1 MVELDP
7 EIRSYYEQGEEQE
20 RLSGGSPTGP
30 LELARTREL
39 LQRFLPPPPAR
50 VLDVGGGPG
59 PYATWLLG
67 LGYDVRLVD
76 PVPLHVEQAATA
88 GVPAELG
95 DARDL
100 RHDDGTFDVV
110 LLLGPLYHLLDRA
123 ERVRAL
129 AGANRVVRPGGVVA
143 AAAIGRFA
151 ALLDLLVRHDRLH
164 EPDVRERVWE
174 SVATGVFRGALP
186 GLFTNAYFHRPDELL
201 AEVADAGL
209 VDGRVFNIE
218 GPGALVPDAAERWKD
233 PARREIAL
241 EVARLL
247 ETEPAIR
254 GAWGHLLAVARRP
267 EQVTSAGRP
276 LLDRRTYLEGLPRK
290 RVGVGVVC
298 TDPSGRVLLVHPTYR
313 PEWLVPGGVVEADES
328 PRRACEREVAEE
340 LGVAMEV
347 GDVLCV
353 EYRAAEPE
361 RSDESLQLLFDGG
374 TVDADVSRFSCADE
388 EVDAYDFVDPDDLE
402 DRVTPHLARRIRTAL
417 AARSGDGAVYLE

>member
-1 MVELDP
+1 VVELDP
-7 EIRSYYEQGEEQE
+7 EIRSYYERGEEQE
-20 RLSGGSPTGP
+20 RLSGGSPTGA
-30 LELARTREL
+30 LERERTREL

-59 PYATWLLG
+59 PYATWLLD

-76 PVPLHVEQAATA
+76 PVPLHVEQAAAA

-100 RHDDGTFDVV
+100 QHDDGAFDVV

-123 ERVRAL
+123 ERIRAL
-129 AGANRVVRPGGVVA
+129 REANRVVRPGGVVA
-143 AAAIGRFA
+143 AAAIARFA

-164 EPDVRERVWE
+164 EPEVAAIVWE
-174 SVATGVFRGALP
+174 SVATGVFRGTLP
-186 GLFTNAYFHRPDELL
+186 GLFTNAYVHRPDELL

-209 VDGRVFNIE
+209 VEGQVFDIE
-218 GPGALVPDAAERWKD
+218 GPGSLVRDVAERWED
-233 PARREIAL
+233 PARRGIVL

-247 ETEPAIR
+247 EAEPATR

-267 EQVTSAGRP
+267 EQVTSDGRP

-290 RVGVGVVC
+290 RVGVGIVC
-298 TDPSGRVLLVHPTYR
+298 TDRQGRVLLVHPTYR

-340 LGVAMEV
+340 LGVTIDV

-361 RSDESLQLLFDGG
+361 RSDESLQMLFDGG
-374 TVDADVSRFSCADE
+374 TVDGDVARFSCADGE
-388 EVDAYDFVDPDDLE
+388 IDGYAFVDPADLE
-402 DRVTPHLARRIRTAL
+402 GRVTPHLARRIRRAL
-417 AARSGDGAVYLE
+417 AARAGEGDVYLE